1 MDDRIDV
8 RKTHKMFIDGNF
20 ARSES
25 GRTYNLTTQD
35 SKESINICHASRKDF
50 RDSVSAAKN
59 ALSGW
64 SARTAY
70 NRAQIIYRCAEILE
84 GRSAQFIEELR
95 AQGLNPE
102 DAHKEVRKSIDLL
115 VYYAGW
121 ADKYGQLFS
130 SVNPVSAPYFNF
142 TVLEATGVV
151 AIIAPQESGLL
162 GIIAAIAPALVG
174 GNTCVTLIS
183 QERPLCASSL
193 AETLHTSDIPA
204 GVVNLL
210 TGFRSEL
217 IEPFATHMEV
227 NALLYF
233 GEDNDEITQIETNAA
248 ENVKRVSICTK
259 QDWKDESS
267 LSPYAIL
274 RTQESKTTWHPI
286 GY

>member
-1 MDDRIDV
+1 MDV
-8 RKTHKMFIDGNF
+8 RKTHKMFINGKF

-25 GRTYNLTTQD
+25 GRTYNWTTPDNKD
-35 SKESINICHASRKDF
+35 STNICHASRKDF

-95 AQGLNPE
+95 AQGLNTE
-102 DAHKEVRKSIDLL
+102 DATEEVRQTIDLL

-162 GIIAAIAPALVG
+162 GIIAAIAPTLVG
-174 GNTCVTLIS
+174 GNTCVALIS
-183 QERPLCASSL
+183 QDHPLCASSL
-193 AETLHTSDIPA
+193 SETLHTSDVPA

-217 IEPFATHMEV
+217 IEPFSTHMEV

-233 GEDNDEITQIETNAA
+233 GEDNNEITQIETNAA
-248 ENVKRVSICTK
+248 ENVKRVSICTN
-259 QDWKDESS
+259 QDWEDKSS

-286 GY
+286 GF